1 MVKQHV
7 TIFSQHRVPSC
18 KPLLLFVVFSA
29 VGLKGT
35 TSGRDRQVGFPD
47 RRVHVSAMLVLC
59 SFFMQ

>member
-1 MVKQHV
+1 MDKQRV

-29 VGLKGT
+29 VGFNGT
-35 TSGRDRQVGFPD
+35 TSGRDCQIGFLNRQVS
-47 RRVHVSAMLVLC
+47 VSAMLVLC